1 MSSIKGC
8 ELEIQIDGSVK
19 AKTHPSLFNR
29 AVDYYEGDV
38 ERAMELYGVSLTDE
52 FKELGIENPTLQQLI
67 TFSNQLKRESPLT
80 NQDIQSLIDITLSN
94 KKEYEVQ
101 DKFVE
106 AFTVEGNFGINEAQ
120 LRKSGIFTEEQILD
134 FLDMEDVSSLQE
146 LYHKLTDYTGSVE
159 NIETPFKIVD
169 ENGNVINPDIVVGE
183 FLKNYAGLTTKEEI
197 MEKADN
203 INDETVLS
211 NPELIPAIL
220 EEVSNKTA
228 VVTYVYDKNSKEVTK
243 KAANDL
249 KVSLEQSLDVTQ
261 DFGGLLDQLNF
272 LINLPIEVYAYDL
285 PTVQLYLE
293 SLENQMANYGINIK
307 NISETASNKSY
318 NDFQN
323 FITSFYNF
331 IYDVSSQD
339 GKSVQETI
347 NDFVD
352 VYNEY
357 FEVEPEYVNTYIT
370 KNRVDGKPV
379 VVENGHA
386 AEDLLFAEKG
396 VVNMRDDVYKK
407 VKRNKTYD
415 ELLNVLHA
423 NPSLIP
429 SEVFTTKV
437 SEENKDINKKDIDNY
452 LSVGIEDYVENS
464 NIDIYKELRA
474 YKLILGSETFNK
486 KSNANVDTVMDI
498 DIDPKK
504 FTSVFVKETFFDPNL
519 NKIFYIGP
527 SGIESRIP
535 IGEYTNRYL
544 QNYLSRGM
552 YNGLKQYAAISGN
565 ASLKGLIETPVESPT
580 INDGVLRDFYAN
592 NLSEL
597 PEFTGEVTLK
607 ENALLTNLDNN
618 DFIKFRGELYEKVR
632 DGVYGKVELRNED
645 GYIQYNLSKPTVANS
660 ISQDNSIKDI
670 SESENVKPQVKRVKL
685 NKDDNIEFC

>member
-1 MSSIKGC
+1 MSIKGC

-38 ERAMELYGVSLTDE
+38 DRAMELYGVSLTDE

-183 FLKNYAGLTTKEEI
+183 FLENYAGLTTKEEI
-197 MEKADN
+197 MEKADQ

-228 VVTYVYDKNSKEVTK
+228 AVTYVYDKNSKEVTK
-243 KAANDL
+243 KTANDL

-293 SLENQMANYGINIK
+293 SIENQMANYGINIK

-323 FITSFYNF
+323 FVTSFYNF

-357 FEVEPEYVNTYIT
+357 FEVKPEYVNTYIA
-370 KNRVDGKPV
+370 KNRVDGKPM

-423 NPSLIP
+423 NPSLIT

-452 LSVGIEDYVENS
+452 LSAGIEDYVENS

-504 FTSVFVKETFFDPNL
+504 FISTFVKETFSDPNL
-519 NKIFYIGP
+519 SKIFYISPNGL
-527 SGIESRIP
+527 ESIIP

-552 YNGLKQYAAISGN
+552 YNGLKQYAAVSGN

-597 PEFTGEVTLK
+597 SEFTGEVTLK
-607 ENALLTNLDNN
+607 GNALLTNLDNN

-645 GYIQYNLSKPTVANS
+645 GYIQYNLSKPTVASS

-670 SESENVKPQVKRVKL
+670 SESENVKPQVKRV
-685 NKDDNIEFC
+685 NISKDDNIEFC

>member
-1 MSSIKGC
+1 MSIKGC

-52 FKELGIENPTLQQLI
+52 FKELGIENPTLHQLI

-106 AFTVEGNFGINEAQ
+106 AFTVEGNFGINEVQ

-228 VVTYVYDKNSKEVTK
+228 AVTYVYDKNSKEVTK

-293 SLENQMANYGINIK
+293 SIENQMANYGINIK

>member
-1 MSSIKGC
+1 MSIKGC

-19 AKTHPSLFNR
+19 AKTRPSLFNR

-106 AFTVEGNFGINEAQ
+106 AFTVEGNFGINEVQ

-169 ENGNVINPDIVVGE
+169 ESGNVINPDIVVGE
-183 FLKNYAGLTTKEEI
+183 FLENYAGLTTKEEI
-197 MEKADN
+197 MEKADQ

-228 VVTYVYDKNSKEVTK
+228 AVTYVYDKNSKKITK
-243 KAANDL
+243 KVANDL

-272 LINLPIEVYAYDL
+272 LINLSIEVYAYDL

-370 KNRVDGKPV
+370 KNRVDGKPM

-407 VKRNKTYD
+407 VKRDKTYD

-452 LSVGIEDYVENS
+452 LSAGIEDYVENS

-486 KSNANVDTVMDI
+486 KSNADVDTVMDI

-504 FTSVFVKETFFDPNL
+504 FTSIFVKETFFDPNL

-565 ASLKGLIETPVESPT
+565 ASLKGLIETPVESPI

-670 SESENVKPQVKRVKL
+670 SESENVKPQVKRV
-685 NKDDNIEFC
+685 NISKDDNIEFC

>member
-1 MSSIKGC
+1 MSIKGC
-8 ELEIQIDGSVK
+8 ELEIQLDGSVK

-38 ERAMELYGVSLTDE
+38 DRAMELYGVSLTDE

-169 ENGNVINPDIVVGE
+169 ESGNVINPDIVVGE
-183 FLKNYAGLTTKEEI
+183 FLENYAGLTTKEEI
-197 MEKADN
+197 MEKADQ

-228 VVTYVYDKNSKEVTK
+228 AVTYVYDKNSKEVTK

-293 SLENQMANYGINIK
+293 SIENQMANYGINIK

-370 KNRVDGKPV
+370 KNRVDGKPL

-437 SEENKDINKKDIDNY
+437 SEENKDINKKDIDSY
-452 LSVGIEDYVENS
+452 LSAGIEDYVENS

-504 FTSVFVKETFFDPNL
+504 FTSIFVKETFFDPNL

-544 QNYLSRGM
+544 QNYLSKGM

-565 ASLKGLIETPVESPT
+565 SSLKGLIETPVESPT

-597 PEFTGEVTLK
+597 SEFTGEVTLK

>member
-1 MSSIKGC
+1 MITKGC

-183 FLKNYAGLTTKEEI
+183 FLENYAGLTTKEEI
-197 MEKADN
+197 MEKADQ

-228 VVTYVYDKNSKEVTK
+228 AVTYVYDKNSKEVTK

-357 FEVEPEYVNTYIT
+357 FEIKPEYVNTYIA
-370 KNRVDGKPV
+370 KNRVDGKPM

-396 VVNMRDDVYKK
+396 VVNMREDVYKK

-452 LSVGIEDYVENS
+452 LSAGIEDYVENS

-552 YNGLKQYAAISGN
+552 YNGLKQYAAVSGN

-597 PEFTGEVTLK
+597 SEFTGEVTLK

>member
-1 MSSIKGC
+1 MSIKGC

-52 FKELGIENPTLQQLI
+52 FKELGIENPTLHQLI

-169 ENGNVINPDIVVGE
+169 ESGNVINPDIVVGE

-228 VVTYVYDKNSKEVTK
+228 AVTYVYDKNSKEVTK

-293 SLENQMANYGINIK
+293 SIENQMANYGINIK

>member
-1 MSSIKGC
+1 MSIKGC

-52 FKELGIENPTLQQLI
+52 FKELGIENPSLQQLI

-169 ENGNVINPDIVVGE
+169 ESGNVINPDIVVGE
-183 FLKNYAGLTTKEEI
+183 FLENYAGLTTKEEI
-197 MEKADN
+197 MEKADQ

-228 VVTYVYDKNSKEVTK
+228 AVTYVYDKNSKEVTK

-293 SLENQMANYGINIK
+293 SIENQMANYGINIK

-323 FITSFYNF
+323 FVTSFYNF

-357 FEVEPEYVNTYIT
+357 FEVKPEYVNTYIA
-370 KNRVDGKPV
+370 KNRVDGKPM

-452 LSVGIEDYVENS
+452 LSAGIEDYVENS

-504 FTSVFVKETFFDPNL
+504 FISTFVKETFSDPNL
-519 NKIFYIGP
+519 SKIFYISPNGL
-527 SGIESRIP
+527 ESIIP

-552 YNGLKQYAAISGN
+552 YNGLKQYAAVSGN

-597 PEFTGEVTLK
+597 SEFTGEVTLK

-645 GYIQYNLSKPTVANS
+645 GYIQYNLSKPTVASS

-670 SESENVKPQVKRVKL
+670 SESENVKPQVKRV
-685 NKDDNIEFC
+685 NISKDDNIEFC

>member
-1 MSSIKGC
+1 MSIKGC

-228 VVTYVYDKNSKEVTK
+228 AVTYVYDKNSKEVTK

-293 SLENQMANYGINIK
+293 SIENQMANYGINIK

-357 FEVEPEYVNTYIT
+357 FEIKPEYVNTYIA
-370 KNRVDGKPV
+370 KNRVDGKPM
-379 VVENGHA
+379 VVENGHT

-565 ASLKGLIETPVESPT
+565 SSLKGLIETPVESPT

-597 PEFTGEVTLK
+597 SEFTGEVTLK

>member
-1 MSSIKGC
+1 MSIKGC

-106 AFTVEGNFGINEAQ
+106 AFTVEGNFGINEVQ

-169 ENGNVINPDIVVGE
+169 ENGNVVNPDIVVGE
-183 FLKNYAGLTTKEEI
+183 FLENYAGLTTKEEI
-197 MEKADN
+197 MEKADQ

-228 VVTYVYDKNSKEVTK
+228 VVTYVYDKNSKEVIK

-370 KNRVDGKPV
+370 KNRVDGKPM

-486 KSNANVDTVMDI
+486 KSNANVDTVIDI

-565 ASLKGLIETPVESPT
+565 SSLKGLIETPVESPT

-670 SESENVKPQVKRVKL
+670 SKSENVKPQVKRVKL

>member
-1 MSSIKGC
+1 MSIKGC

-38 ERAMELYGVSLTDE
+38 DRAMELYGVSLTDE

-452 LSVGIEDYVENS
+452 LSIGIEDYVENS

>member
-1 MSSIKGC
+1 MSIKGC

-52 FKELGIENPTLQQLI
+52 FKELGIENPSLQQLI

-228 VVTYVYDKNSKEVTK
+228 AVTYVYDKNSKEVTK

-323 FITSFYNF
+323 FVTSFYNF

-357 FEVEPEYVNTYIT
+357 FEVKPEYVNTYIA
-370 KNRVDGKPV
+370 KNRVDGKPM

-429 SEVFTTKV
+429 SEVFITKV

-452 LSVGIEDYVENS
+452 LSAGIEDYVENS

-504 FTSVFVKETFFDPNL
+504 FISTFVKETFFDPNL

-565 ASLKGLIETPVESPT
+565 SSLKGLIETPVESPT

-597 PEFTGEVTLK
+597 SEFTGEVTLK

-645 GYIQYNLSKPTVANS
+645 GYIQYNLSKPTVASS

-670 SESENVKPQVKRVKL
+670 SESENVKPQVKRVNI

>member
-1 MSSIKGC
+1 MSIKGC

-183 FLKNYAGLTTKEEI
+183 FLENYAGLTTKEEI
-197 MEKADN
+197 MEKADR
-203 INDETVLS
+203 IGDETVLS

-228 VVTYVYDKNSKEVTK
+228 AVTYVYDKNSKEVTK

-285 PTVQLYLE
+285 PIVQLYLE

-331 IYDVSSQD
+331 IYDVSSQG

-370 KNRVDGKPV
+370 KNRVDGKPM

-452 LSVGIEDYVENS
+452 LSAGIEDYVENS

-504 FTSVFVKETFFDPNL
+504 FTSIFVKETFFDPNL

-565 ASLKGLIETPVESPT
+565 SSLKGLIETPVESPT

-597 PEFTGEVTLK
+597 SEFTGEVTLK

-670 SESENVKPQVKRVKL
+670 SESENVKPQVKRV
-685 NKDDNIEFC
+685 NISKDDNIEFC

>member
-1 MSSIKGC
+1 MSIKGC

-52 FKELGIENPTLQQLI
+52 FKELGIENPTLHQLI

-197 MEKADN
+197 MEKADQ

-228 VVTYVYDKNSKEVTK
+228 AVTYVYDKNSKEITK
-243 KAANDL
+243 KVANDL
-249 KVSLEQSLDVTQ
+249 KVSLEQSLDITQ

-486 KSNANVDTVMDI
+486 KSNANVDIVMDI

-504 FTSVFVKETFFDPNL
+504 FISTFVKESFSDPNL
-519 NKIFYIGP
+519 SKIFYISPNGL
-527 SGIESRIP
+527 ESRIP

-565 ASLKGLIETPVESPT
+565 SSLKGLIETPVESPT

-592 NLSEL
+592 NLSEFS
-597 PEFTGEVTLK
+597 EFTGEVTLK

>member
-1 MSSIKGC
+1 MITKGC

-38 ERAMELYGVSLTDE
+38 ERAMELYGVSLTYE
-52 FKELGIENPTLQQLI
+52 FKELGIKNPTLQQLI

-106 AFTVEGNFGINEAQ
+106 AFTVEGNFGINEVQ

-169 ENGNVINPDIVVGE
+169 ESGNVVNPDIVVGE
-183 FLKNYAGLTTKEEI
+183 FLENYAGLTTKEEI

-228 VVTYVYDKNSKEVTK
+228 AVTYVYDKNSKEVTK

-249 KVSLEQSLDVTQ
+249 KVSLEQSLDITQ

-347 NDFVD
+347 NDFVE

-370 KNRVDGKPV
+370 KNRVDGKPM

-452 LSVGIEDYVENS
+452 LSAGIEDYVENS

-504 FTSVFVKETFFDPNL
+504 FISTFVKETFFDPNL

-565 ASLKGLIETPVESPT
+565 SSLKGLIETPVESPT

-597 PEFTGEVTLK
+597 SEFTGEVTLK

-645 GYIQYNLSKPTVANS
+645 GYIQYNLSKPIVANS

-670 SESENVKPQVKRVKL
+670 SESENVKPQVKRV
-685 NKDDNIEFC
+685 NISKDDNIEFC

>member
-1 MSSIKGC
+1 MSIKGC

-169 ENGNVINPDIVVGE
+169 ESGNVINPDIVVGE
-183 FLKNYAGLTTKEEI
+183 FLENYAGLTTKEEI
-197 MEKADN
+197 MEKADQ

-228 VVTYVYDKNSKEVTK
+228 AVTYVYDKNSKKITK
-243 KAANDL
+243 KVANDL

-357 FEVEPEYVNTYIT
+357 FEVEPEYVNTYII
-370 KNRVDGKPV
+370 KNRVDGKPM

-423 NPSLIP
+423 NTSLIP

-597 PEFTGEVTLK
+597 SEFTGEVTLK

-645 GYIQYNLSKPTVANS
+645 RYIQYNLSKPTVASS

-670 SESENVKPQVKRVKL
+670 SESENVKPQVKRVKIS
-685 NKDDNIEFC
+685 KDDNIEFC

>member
-1 MSSIKGC
+1 MSIKGC

-52 FKELGIENPTLQQLI
+52 FKELGIENPTLHQLI

-228 VVTYVYDKNSKEVTK
+228 AVTYVYDKNSKEVTK

-293 SLENQMANYGINIK
+293 SIENQMANYGINIK

-357 FEVEPEYVNTYIT
+357 FEIKPEYVNTYIA
-370 KNRVDGKPV
+370 KNRVDGKPM
-379 VVENGHA
+379 VVENGHT

-486 KSNANVDTVMDI
+486 KSNANVDIVMDI

-565 ASLKGLIETPVESPT
+565 SSLKGLIETPVESPT
-580 INDGVLRDFYAN
+580 INEGVLRDFYAN

-645 GYIQYNLSKPTVANS
+645 GYIQYNLSKPIVANS
-660 ISQDNSIKDI
+660 ISQDNSVKDI
-670 SESENVKPQVKRVKL
+670 SESENVKPQVKRV
-685 NKDDNIEFC
+685 NISKDDNIEFC

>member
-1 MSSIKGC
+1 MSIKGC

-52 FKELGIENPTLQQLI
+52 FKELGIENPTLHQLI

-228 VVTYVYDKNSKEVTK
+228 AVTYVYDKNSKEVTK

-293 SLENQMANYGINIK
+293 SIENQMANYGINIK

-357 FEVEPEYVNTYIT
+357 FEIKPEYVNTYIA
-370 KNRVDGKPV
+370 KNRVDGKPM
-379 VVENGHA
+379 VVENGHT

-565 ASLKGLIETPVESPT
+565 SSLKGLIETPVESPT
-580 INDGVLRDFYAN
+580 INEGVLRDFYAN

-645 GYIQYNLSKPTVANS
+645 GYIQYNLSKPIVANS

-670 SESENVKPQVKRVKL
+670 SESENVKPQVKRV
-685 NKDDNIEFC
+685 NISKDDNIEFC

>member
-1 MSSIKGC
+1 MSKGC

-38 ERAMELYGVSLTDE
+38 DRAMELYGVSLTDE

-169 ENGNVINPDIVVGE
+169 ENGNVVNPDIVVGE

-228 VVTYVYDKNSKEVTK
+228 AVTYVYDKNSKEVTK

-285 PTVQLYLE
+285 PTVQLYLK

-370 KNRVDGKPV
+370 KNRVDGKPL

-452 LSVGIEDYVENS
+452 LSAGIEDYIENS

-504 FTSVFVKETFFDPNL
+504 FTSIFVKETFFDPNL

-544 QNYLSRGM
+544 QNYLSLGM

-597 PEFTGEVTLK
+597 SEFIGEVTLK

-670 SESENVKPQVKRVKL
+670 SESENVKPQVKRV
-685 NKDDNIEFC
+685 NISKDDNIEFC

>member
-1 MSSIKGC
+1 MSIKGC

-19 AKTHPSLFNR
+19 VKTRPSLFNR

-106 AFTVEGNFGINEAQ
+106 AFTVEGNFGINEVQ

-169 ENGNVINPDIVVGE
+169 ESGNVINPDIVVGE
-183 FLKNYAGLTTKEEI
+183 FLENYAGLTTKEEI
-197 MEKADN
+197 MEKADQ

-228 VVTYVYDKNSKEVTK
+228 AVTYVYDKNSKKITK
-243 KAANDL
+243 KVANDL

-370 KNRVDGKPV
+370 KNRVDGKPM

-407 VKRNKTYD
+407 VKRDKTYD

-452 LSVGIEDYVENS
+452 LSAGIEDYVENS

-486 KSNANVDTVMDI
+486 KSNADVDTVMDI

-504 FTSVFVKETFFDPNL
+504 FTSIFVKETFFDPNL

-565 ASLKGLIETPVESPT
+565 ASLKGLIETPVESPI

-670 SESENVKPQVKRVKL
+670 SESENVKPQVKRV
-685 NKDDNIEFC
+685 NISKDDNIEFC

>member
-1 MSSIKGC
+1 MSIKGC

>member
-1 MSSIKGC
+1 MSIKGC

-19 AKTHPSLFNR
+19 AKTRPSLFNR

-106 AFTVEGNFGINEAQ
+106 AFTVEGNFGINEVQ

-169 ENGNVINPDIVVGE
+169 ESGNVINPDIVVGE
-183 FLKNYAGLTTKEEI
+183 FLENYAGLTTKEEI
-197 MEKADN
+197 MEKADQ

-228 VVTYVYDKNSKEVTK
+228 AVTYVYDKNSKKITK
-243 KAANDL
+243 KVANDL

-261 DFGGLLDQLNF
+261 VFGGLLDQLNF

-370 KNRVDGKPV
+370 KNRVDGKPM

-407 VKRNKTYD
+407 VKRDKTYD

-452 LSVGIEDYVENS
+452 LSAGIEDYVENS

-486 KSNANVDTVMDI
+486 KSNADVDTVMDI

-504 FTSVFVKETFFDPNL
+504 FTSIFVKETFFDPNL

-565 ASLKGLIETPVESPT
+565 ASLKGLIETPVESPI

-670 SESENVKPQVKRVKL
+670 SESENVKPQVKRV
-685 NKDDNIEFC
+685 NISKDDNIEFC

>member
-1 MSSIKGC
+1 MSIKGC

-38 ERAMELYGVSLTDE
+38 DRAMELYGVSLTDE
-52 FKELGIENPTLQQLI
+52 FKELGIENPSLQQLI

-197 MEKADN
+197 MEKADQ

-211 NPELIPAIL
+211 NPELMPAIL

-228 VVTYVYDKNSKEVTK
+228 AVTYVYDKNSKEVTK

-293 SLENQMANYGINIK
+293 SIENQMANYGINIK

-357 FEVEPEYVNTYIT
+357 FEVEPEYVNTYII
-370 KNRVDGKPV
+370 KNRVDGKPM

-423 NPSLIP
+423 NTSLIP

-452 LSVGIEDYVENS
+452 LSAGIEDYVENS

>member
-1 MSSIKGC
+1 MSIKGC

-19 AKTHPSLFNR
+19 AKTRPSLFNR

-106 AFTVEGNFGINEAQ
+106 AFTVEGNFGINEVQ

-169 ENGNVINPDIVVGE
+169 ESGNVINPDIVVGE
-183 FLKNYAGLTTKEEI
+183 FLENYAGLTTKEEI
-197 MEKADN
+197 MEKADQ

-228 VVTYVYDKNSKEVTK
+228 AVTYVYDKNSKKITK
-243 KAANDL
+243 KVANDL

-370 KNRVDGKPV
+370 KNRVDGKPM

-407 VKRNKTYD
+407 VKRDKTYD

-452 LSVGIEDYVENS
+452 LSAGIEDYVENS

-486 KSNANVDTVMDI
+486 KSNADVDTVMDI

-504 FTSVFVKETFFDPNL
+504 FTSIFVKETFFDPNL

-565 ASLKGLIETPVESPT
+565 ASLKGLIETPVESPI

-597 PEFTGEVTLK
+597 SEFTGEVTLK

-670 SESENVKPQVKRVKL
+670 SESENVKPQVKRV
-685 NKDDNIEFC
+685 NISKDDNIEFC

>member
-1 MSSIKGC
+1 MSIKGC

-38 ERAMELYGVSLTDE
+38 DRAMELYGVSLTDE

-169 ENGNVINPDIVVGE
+169 ENGNVVNPDIVVGE

-197 MEKADN
+197 MEKADQ

-228 VVTYVYDKNSKEVTK
+228 AVTYVYDKNSKEITK
-243 KAANDL
+243 KVANDL
-249 KVSLEQSLDVTQ
+249 KVSLEQSLDITQ

-504 FTSVFVKETFFDPNL
+504 FTSIFVKETFFDPNL

-544 QNYLSRGM
+544 QNYLSKGM

-565 ASLKGLIETPVESPT
+565 SSLKGLIETPVESPT

-597 PEFTGEVTLK
+597 SEFTGEVTLK

>member
-1 MSSIKGC
+1 MSIKGC

-52 FKELGIENPTLQQLI
+52 FKELGIENPTLHQLI

-228 VVTYVYDKNSKEVTK
+228 AVTYVYDKNSKEVTK

-293 SLENQMANYGINIK
+293 SIENQMANYGINIK

-370 KNRVDGKPV
+370 KNSVDGKPM

-437 SEENKDINKKDIDNY
+437 SEENKDINKKDIDSY
-452 LSVGIEDYVENS
+452 LSAGIEDYVENS

-504 FTSVFVKETFFDPNL
+504 FTFIFVKETFFDPNL

-544 QNYLSRGM
+544 QNYLSLGM

-565 ASLKGLIETPVESPT
+565 SSLKGLIETPVESPT

-597 PEFTGEVTLK
+597 SEFTGEVTLK

-645 GYIQYNLSKPTVANS
+645 GYIQYNLSKPTVASS

-670 SESENVKPQVKRVKL
+670 SESENVKPQVKRV
-685 NKDDNIEFC
+685 NISKDDNIEFC

>member
-1 MSSIKGC
+1 MSIKGC

-52 FKELGIENPTLQQLI
+52 FKELGIENPTLHQLI

-220 EEVSNKTA
+220 KEVSNKTA
-228 VVTYVYDKNSKEVTK
+228 AVTYVYDKNSKEVTK

-357 FEVEPEYVNTYIT
+357 FEVEPEYVNTYIA
-370 KNRVDGKPV
+370 KNRVDGKPM
-379 VVENGHA
+379 VVENGHT

-452 LSVGIEDYVENS
+452 LSAGIEDYVENS

-498 DIDPKK
+498 YIDPKK

-580 INDGVLRDFYAN
+580 INEGVLRDFYAN

-645 GYIQYNLSKPTVANS
+645 GYIQYNLSKPIVANS

-670 SESENVKPQVKRVKL
+670 SESENVKPQVKRV
-685 NKDDNIEFC
+685 NISKDDNIEFC

>member
-1 MSSIKGC
+1 
-8 ELEIQIDGSVK
+8 
-19 AKTHPSLFNR
+19 
-29 AVDYYEGDV
+29 
-38 ERAMELYGVSLTDE
+38 
-52 FKELGIENPTLQQLI
+52 
-67 TFSNQLKRESPLT
+67 
-80 NQDIQSLIDITLSN
+80 
-94 KKEYEVQ
+94 
-101 DKFVE
+101 
-106 AFTVEGNFGINEAQ
+106 
-120 LRKSGIFTEEQILD
+120 
-134 FLDMEDVSSLQE
+134 
-146 LYHKLTDYTGSVE
+146 
-159 NIETPFKIVD
+159 
-169 ENGNVINPDIVVGE
+169 
-183 FLKNYAGLTTKEEI
+183 
-197 MEKADN
+197 
-203 INDETVLS
+203 
-211 NPELIPAIL
+211 
-220 EEVSNKTA
+220 
-228 VVTYVYDKNSKEVTK
+228 
-243 KAANDL
+243 
-249 KVSLEQSLDVTQ
+249 
-261 DFGGLLDQLNF
+261 
-272 LINLPIEVYAYDL
+272 
-285 PTVQLYLE
+285 
-293 SLENQMANYGINIK
+293 
-307 NISETASNKSY
+307 
-318 NDFQN
+318 
-323 FITSFYNF
+323 
-331 IYDVSSQD
+331 
-339 GKSVQETI
+339 
-347 NDFVD
+347 
-352 VYNEY
+352 
-357 FEVEPEYVNTYIT
+357 
-370 KNRVDGKPV
+370 
-379 VVENGHA
+379 
-386 AEDLLFAEKG
+386 
-396 VVNMRDDVYKK
+396 MRDDVYKK

>member
-1 MSSIKGC
+1 MITKGC

-38 ERAMELYGVSLTDE
+38 EKAMELYGVSLTDE

-80 NQDIQSLIDITLSN
+80 NQDIQSLIDITLST

-106 AFTVEGNFGINEAQ
+106 AFTVGGNFGINEAQ

-183 FLKNYAGLTTKEEI
+183 FLENYAGLTTKEEI
-197 MEKADN
+197 MEKADQ

-228 VVTYVYDKNSKEVTK
+228 AVTYVYDKNSKEVTK

-323 FITSFYNF
+323 FVTSFYNF

-357 FEVEPEYVNTYIT
+357 FEVKPEYVNTYIA
-370 KNRVDGKPV
+370 KNRVDGKPM

-452 LSVGIEDYVENS
+452 LSAGIEDYVENS

-504 FTSVFVKETFFDPNL
+504 FISTFVKETFFDPNL
-519 NKIFYIGP
+519 SKIFYISPNGL
-527 SGIESRIP
+527 ESRIP

-544 QNYLSRGM
+544 QNYLSIGM

-645 GYIQYNLSKPTVANS
+645 GYIQYNLSKPTVASS

-670 SESENVKPQVKRVKL
+670 SESENVKPQVKRVNI

>member
-1 MSSIKGC
+1 MSIKGC

-52 FKELGIENPTLQQLI
+52 FKELGIENPSLQQLI

-134 FLDMEDVSSLQE
+134 FLDMENVSSLQE

-169 ENGNVINPDIVVGE
+169 ESGNVINPDIVVGE
-183 FLKNYAGLTTKEEI
+183 FLENYAGLTTKEEI
-197 MEKADN
+197 MEKADQ

-228 VVTYVYDKNSKEVTK
+228 AVTYVYDKNSKEVTK

-323 FITSFYNF
+323 FVTSFYNF

-339 GKSVQETI
+339 RKSVQETI
-347 NDFVD
+347 NDFVE

-357 FEVEPEYVNTYIT
+357 FEIKPKYVNTYIA
-370 KNRVDGKPV
+370 KNRVDGKPM

-396 VVNMRDDVYKK
+396 VVNMREDVYKK

-452 LSVGIEDYVENS
+452 LSAGIEDYVENS

-504 FTSVFVKETFFDPNL
+504 FISTFVKETFSDPNL
-519 NKIFYIGP
+519 SKIFYISPNGL
-527 SGIESRIP
+527 ESIIP

-552 YNGLKQYAAISGN
+552 YNGLKQYAAVSGN

-597 PEFTGEVTLK
+597 SEFTGEVTLK

-645 GYIQYNLSKPTVANS
+645 GYIQYNLSKPTVASS

-670 SESENVKPQVKRVKL
+670 SESENVKPQVKRV
-685 NKDDNIEFC
+685 NISKDDNIEFC

>member
-1 MSSIKGC
+1 MSIKGC

-52 FKELGIENPTLQQLI
+52 FKELGIENPTLHQLI

-169 ENGNVINPDIVVGE
+169 ESGNVINPDIVVGE
-183 FLKNYAGLTTKEEI
+183 FLENYAGLTTKEEI
-197 MEKADN
+197 MEKADQ

-228 VVTYVYDKNSKEVTK
+228 AVTYVYDKNSKEVTK
-243 KAANDL
+243 KVANDL

-293 SLENQMANYGINIK
+293 SIENQMANYGINIK

-323 FITSFYNF
+323 FVTSFYNF

-357 FEVEPEYVNTYIT
+357 FEVKPEYVNTYIA
-370 KNRVDGKPV
+370 KNRVDGKPM

-452 LSVGIEDYVENS
+452 LSAGIEDYVENS

-504 FTSVFVKETFFDPNL
+504 FISTFVKETFSDPNL
-519 NKIFYIGP
+519 SKIFYISPNGL
-527 SGIESRIP
+527 ESIIP

-552 YNGLKQYAAISGN
+552 YNGLKQYAAVSGN

-597 PEFTGEVTLK
+597 SEFTGEVTLK

-645 GYIQYNLSKPTVANS
+645 GYIQYNLSKPTVASS

-670 SESENVKPQVKRVKL
+670 SESENVKPQVKRV
-685 NKDDNIEFC
+685 NISKDDNIEFC

>member
-1 MSSIKGC
+1 MSIKGC

-106 AFTVEGNFGINEAQ
+106 AFTVEGNFGINEVQ

-228 VVTYVYDKNSKEVTK
+228 AVTYVYDKNSKEVTK

-293 SLENQMANYGINIK
+293 SIENQMANYGINIK

-357 FEVEPEYVNTYIT
+357 FEIKPEYVNTYIA
-370 KNRVDGKPV
+370 KNRVDGKPM
-379 VVENGHA
+379 VVENGHT

-452 LSVGIEDYVENS
+452 LSAGIEDYVENS

-552 YNGLKQYAAISGN
+552 YNGLKQYAVISGN
-565 ASLKGLIETPVESPT
+565 SSLKGLIETPVESPT

-597 PEFTGEVTLK
+597 SEFTGEVTLK

-670 SESENVKPQVKRVKL
+670 SESENVKPQVKRV
-685 NKDDNIEFC
+685 NISKDDNIEFC

>member
-1 MSSIKGC
+1 MSIKGC

-52 FKELGIENPTLQQLI
+52 FKELGIENPSLQQLI

-169 ENGNVINPDIVVGE
+169 ESGNVINPDIVVGE
-183 FLKNYAGLTTKEEI
+183 FLENYAGLTTKEEI
-197 MEKADN
+197 MEKADQ

-228 VVTYVYDKNSKEVTK
+228 AVTYVYDKNSKEVTK

-293 SLENQMANYGINIK
+293 SIENQMANYGINIK

-323 FITSFYNF
+323 FVTSFYNF

-347 NDFVD
+347 NYFVD

-357 FEVEPEYVNTYIT
+357 FEVKPEYVNTYIA
-370 KNRVDGKPV
+370 KNRVDGKPM

-486 KSNANVDTVMDI
+486 KSNANVNTVMDI

-504 FTSVFVKETFFDPNL
+504 FTSIFVKETFFDPNL

-544 QNYLSRGM
+544 QNYLSKGM

-597 PEFTGEVTLK
+597 SEFTGEVTLK

-645 GYIQYNLSKPTVANS
+645 GYIQYNLSKPTVASS

-670 SESENVKPQVKRVKL
+670 SESENVKPQVKRV
-685 NKDDNIEFC
+685 NISKDDNIEFC

>member
-1 MSSIKGC
+1 MITKGC

-38 ERAMELYGVSLTDE
+38 EKAMELYGVSLTDE

-80 NQDIQSLIDITLSN
+80 NQDIQSLIDITLST

-106 AFTVEGNFGINEAQ
+106 AFTVGGNFGINEAQ

-183 FLKNYAGLTTKEEI
+183 FLENYAGLTTKEEI
-197 MEKADN
+197 MEKADQ

-228 VVTYVYDKNSKEVTK
+228 AVTYVYDKNSKEITK
-243 KAANDL
+243 KVANDL
-249 KVSLEQSLDVTQ
+249 KVSLEQSLDITQ

-452 LSVGIEDYVENS
+452 LSAGIEDYVENS

-486 KSNANVDTVMDI
+486 KSNSNVDIVMDI

-519 NKIFYIGP
+519 NNIFYIGP

-565 ASLKGLIETPVESPT
+565 SSLKGLIETAVESPT

-597 PEFTGEVTLK
+597 SEFTGEVTLK

>member
-1 MSSIKGC
+1 MSIKGC

-52 FKELGIENPTLQQLI
+52 FKELGIENPSLQQLI

-159 NIETPFKIVD
+159 NIETQFKIVD
-169 ENGNVINPDIVVGE
+169 ESGNVINPDIVVGE
-183 FLKNYAGLTTKEEI
+183 FLENYAGLTTKEEI
-197 MEKADN
+197 MEKADQ

-228 VVTYVYDKNSKEVTK
+228 AVTYVYDKNSKEVTK

-293 SLENQMANYGINIK
+293 SIENQMANYGINIK
-307 NISETASNKSY
+307 NISETVSNKSY

-357 FEVEPEYVNTYIT
+357 FEVKPEYVNTYII
-370 KNRVDGKPV
+370 KNRVDGKPM

-423 NPSLIP
+423 NTSLIP

-452 LSVGIEDYVENS
+452 LSAGIEDYVENS

-645 GYIQYNLSKPTVANS
+645 GYIQYNLSKPIVANS

-670 SESENVKPQVKRVKL
+670 SESENVKPQVKRV
-685 NKDDNIEFC
+685 NISKDDNIEFC

>member
-1 MSSIKGC
+1 MSIKGC

-504 FTSVFVKETFFDPNL
+504 FTSIFVKETFFDPNL

-544 QNYLSRGM
+544 QNYLSKGM

-565 ASLKGLIETPVESPT
+565 SSLKGLIETPVESPT

-597 PEFTGEVTLK
+597 SEFTGEVTLK

>member
-1 MSSIKGC
+1 MSIKGC

-134 FLDMEDVSSLQE
+134 FLDMEDVSLLQE

-169 ENGNVINPDIVVGE
+169 ESGNVINPDIVVGE
-183 FLKNYAGLTTKEEI
+183 FLENYAGLTTKEEI
-197 MEKADN
+197 MEKADQ

-228 VVTYVYDKNSKEVTK
+228 AVTYVYDKNSKKITK
-243 KAANDL
+243 KVANDL

-357 FEVEPEYVNTYIT
+357 FEVEPEYVNTYII
-370 KNRVDGKPV
+370 KNRVDGKPM

-423 NPSLIP
+423 NTSLIP

-597 PEFTGEVTLK
+597 SEFTGEVTLK

-645 GYIQYNLSKPTVANS
+645 GYIQYNLSKPTVASS

-670 SESENVKPQVKRVKL
+670 SESENVKPQVKRVKIS
-685 NKDDNIEFC
+685 KDDNIEFC

>member
-1 MSSIKGC
+1 MSIKGC

-52 FKELGIENPTLQQLI
+52 FKELGIENPTLHQLI

-632 DGVYGKVELRNED
+632 DGVYGKVELINED
-645 GYIQYNLSKPTVANS
+645 EYIQYNLSKPTVASS

-670 SESENVKPQVKRVKL
+670 SESENVKPQVKRV
-685 NKDDNIEFC
+685 NISKDDNIEFC

>member
-1 MSSIKGC
+1 MSIKGC
-8 ELEIQIDGSVK
+8 ELEIQIDRSVK

-106 AFTVEGNFGINEAQ
+106 AFTVEGNFGINEVQ

-169 ENGNVINPDIVVGE
+169 ESGNVINPDIVVGE
-183 FLKNYAGLTTKEEI
+183 FLENYAGLTTKEEI
-197 MEKADN
+197 MEKADQ

-228 VVTYVYDKNSKEVTK
+228 AVTYVYDKNSKKITK
-243 KAANDL
+243 KVANDL

-357 FEVEPEYVNTYIT
+357 FEVEPEYVNTYII
-370 KNRVDGKPV
+370 KNRVDGKPM

-423 NPSLIP
+423 NTSLIP

-544 QNYLSRGM
+544 QNYLSIGM

-580 INDGVLRDFYAN
+580 INEGVLRDFYAN

-645 GYIQYNLSKPTVANS
+645 GYIQYNLSKPTVASS

-670 SESENVKPQVKRVKL
+670 SESENVKPQVKRV
-685 NKDDNIEFC
+685 NISKDDNIEFC